1 SHDSVGAIDRFE
13 RSGAFTAAI
22 RIQDR
27 ISGQY
32 LHERLSVARRDGLVK
47 GDCQTAGFVGGSEE
61 PRSTGFDVFA
71 RTSCKLATGCLST
84 AKGAAD
90 RGKSKTKYVVKEKPS
105 PLQGKKA

>member
-1 SHDSVGAIDRFE
+1 QAVDNGGAHLSGGQCRVLTCNARKESQDSVGAIDRFE

-47 GDCQTAGFVGGSEE
+47 GDCQTAGFVGWSGG
-61 PRSTGFDVFA
+61 PWSTRFDVFA
-71 RTSCKLATGCLST
+71 RTRCKLATVCLST
-84 AKGAAD
+84 
-90 RGKSKTKYVVKEKPS
+90 
-105 PLQGKKA
+105 

>member
-1 SHDSVGAIDRFE
+1 QAVDNGGAHLSGGQCRVLTCNARKESQDSVGAIDRFE

-47 GDCQTAGFVGGSEE
+47 GDCQTAGFLWWSRGPRATGIGGVG
-61 PRSTGFDVFA
+61 
-71 RTSCKLATGCLST
+71 RTS
-84 AKGAAD
+84 
-90 RGKSKTKYVVKEKPS
+90 
-105 PLQGKKA
+105 

>member
-1 SHDSVGAIDRFE
+1 NEARQAVDNGGAHLSGGQSRVLTCNARKESHDSVGAIDRFE

-47 GDCQTAGFVGGSEE
+47 GDCQTAGFVRGSEG
-61 PRSTGFDVFA
+61 PRATGIGGVG
-71 RTSCKLATGCLST
+71 RTS
-84 AKGAAD
+84 
-90 RGKSKTKYVVKEKPS
+90 
-105 PLQGKKA
+105 